1 MTTRPKHAI
10 VAALAAIFVSTS
22 CTSHRVEVDPIEI
35 KPIRVTV
42 DVNVQVQRK
51 LDDFFDFEDE
61 LVADDEASSGDAK
74 SKEASSR
81 ERVPAGGDR

>member
-1 MTTRPKHAI
+1 MTPVLPRTLLTSGSFLI
-10 VAALAAIFVSTS
+10 LFVVACLSAS
-22 CTSHRVEVDPIEI
+22 CTSHRVGIDPIEI

-61 LVADDEASSGDAK
+61 LVTTDESKSS
-74 SKEASSR
+74 SKE
-81 ERVPAGGDR
+81 EE